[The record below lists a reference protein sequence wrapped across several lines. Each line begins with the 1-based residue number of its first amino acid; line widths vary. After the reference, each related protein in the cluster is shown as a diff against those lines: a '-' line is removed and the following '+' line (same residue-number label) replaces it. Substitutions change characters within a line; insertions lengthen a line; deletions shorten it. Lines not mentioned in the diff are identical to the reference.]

1 MAGFLIKTQ
10 RCYLPFILN
19 ALTVNLIKQVTHKN
33 PESHIMLIHHFYR
46 LKLIILKLFPLY
58 FILFSISCS
67 DSDQT
72 ATKIPPSPTVTPT
85 PSVSAP
91 RILQLLL
98 LYDAEKQAWTE
109 EVTSQFNQAHYPISD
124 GQIIY
129 IKTIPMNS
137 WQVIDDVLSE
147 NHHAHL
153 LGPAAD
159 IFIKLGNAKSQLQ
172 TGQDLV
178 GYTENLLLSPSVIAM
193 WKPLAEI
200 LGWGKQPIG
209 WADLVALAKN
219 PQGWAVYHYP
229 QWGNFKLGHP
239 HPDYTYQGF
248 LSLFTQI
255 YAAADKLTDLTLTD
269 INNPHVGT
277 YLHDIQQTVTH
288 YGHSG
293 HFVQQEFLQGGPT
306 YLSAAIFSEHQVI
319 QSYQSLSSLPFPIVA
334 IYPKEGTLWSDYPIG
349 IVERDWVTPAHR
361 EAALLY
367 IEYLLDNPQQ
377 ERALQYGFR
386 PTNVQVPLSAPIDIA
401 HGVNPQEPK
410 VTLETPSVELMMATL
425 QLWHQ
430 QKKSANI
437 MLVFDTSGS
446 MRGDKIHHARDTILQ
461 LLEKLGDNDHLSLL
475 SFNQHFNWVIED
487 ARVGSQ
493 REKLQRLVKYQSPGG
508 ATAWYDAIEQAY
520 DFLISHSYPDK
531 ISVMIILTEGDDS
544 HSQLNPTTLM
554 DKIQINSKQYPINI
568 FTIGY
573 GSGADKN
580 LLSEIAQ
587 LTHGK
592 FYDGTT
598 TTPADILRDMAIFF

>member
-1 MAGFLIKTQ
+1 MKF
-10 RCYLPFILN
+10 YLL
-19 ALTVNLIKQVTHKN
+19 L
-33 PESHIMLIHHFYR
+33 
-46 LKLIILKLFPLY
+46 LY
-58 FILFSISCS
+58 FTLFSISCS

-72 ATKIPPSPTVTPT
+72 PTKTPASPPTTLT
-85 PSVSAP
+85 PSVSTP

-98 LYDAEKQAWTE
+98 LYDGEKQAWIE
-109 EVTSQFNQAHYPISD
+109 EMTSQFNQAHYPISD
-124 GQIIY
+124 GQLIH
-129 IKTIPMNS
+129 IKTIPLNS
-137 WQVIDDVLSE
+137 WQVIDEVLSA
-147 NHHAHL
+147 NRQAHL

-159 IFIKLGNAKSQLQ
+159 IFIKLGNTKSQLQ

-178 GYTENLLLSPSVIAM
+178 GYTENLILSPSVIAM

-200 LGWGKQPIG
+200 IGWGKQPIG

-219 PQGWAVYHYP
+219 SQGWAVYHYP
-229 QWGNFKLGHP
+229 QWGNFKLGYP
-239 HPDYTYQGF
+239 HPEYSYQGF

-269 INNPHVGT
+269 INQPPVGT
-277 YLHDIQQTVTH
+277 YLHDIQQTVIH
-288 YGHSG
+288 YGHSS

-319 QSYQSLSSLPFPIVA
+319 QSYQSSSSLPFPIVA
-334 IYPKEGTLWSDYPIG
+334 IYPKEGTLWSDHPIG

-367 IEYLLDNPQQ
+367 IEYLLDKPQQ

-386 PTNVQVPLSAPIDIA
+386 PTNVQVPLSAPIDTA

-425 QLWHQ
+425 RLWHQ

-437 MLVFDTSGS
+437 MLVLDTSGS

-475 SFNQHFNWVIED
+475 SFNQRLNWVVED

-493 REKLQRLVKYQSPGG
+493 REKLQRQVKYQSPGG

-520 DFLISHSYPDK
+520 HFITTHSYPDR
-531 ISVMIILTEGDDS
+531 ISVMIIFTEGGDNR
-544 HSQLNPTTLM
+544 SQLNPTTLM
-554 DKIQINSKQYPINI
+554 DKIQVNSKQPLNI

-573 GSGADKN
+573 GSAADKK

-587 LTHGK
+587 RTHGK

-598 TTPADILRDMAIFF
+598 TTPADILKDMAIFF

>member
-1 MAGFLIKTQ
+1 MPIRHSYRINLMKF
-10 RCYLPFILN
+10 YLL
-19 ALTVNLIKQVTHKN
+19 L
-33 PESHIMLIHHFYR
+33 
-46 LKLIILKLFPLY
+46 LY
-58 FILFSISCS
+58 FTLFSISCS

-72 ATKIPPSPTVTPT
+72 PTKTPASPPTTLT
-85 PSVSAP
+85 PSVSTP

-98 LYDAEKQAWTE
+98 LYDGEKQAWIE
-109 EVTSQFNQAHYPISD
+109 EMTSQFNQAHYPISD
-124 GQIIY
+124 GQLIH
-129 IKTIPMNS
+129 IKTIPLNS
-137 WQVIDDVLSE
+137 WQVIDEVLSE
-147 NHHAHL
+147 NRHAHL

-159 IFIKLGNAKSQLQ
+159 IFIKLGNTKSQLQ

-178 GYTENLLLSPSVIAM
+178 GYTENLILSPSVIAM

-200 LGWGKQPIG
+200 IGWGKQPIG

-219 PQGWAVYHYP
+219 SQGWAVYHYP
-229 QWGNFKLGHP
+229 QWGNFKLGYP
-239 HPDYTYQGF
+239 HPEYSYQGF

-269 INNPHVGT
+269 INQPPVGT
-277 YLHDIQQTVTH
+277 YLHDIQQTVIH
-288 YGHSG
+288 YGHSS

-367 IEYLLDNPQQ
+367 IEYLLDKPQQ

-386 PTNVQVPLSAPIDIA
+386 PTNVQVPLSAPIDTA

-425 QLWHQ
+425 RLWHQ

-437 MLVFDTSGS
+437 MLVLDTSGS

-475 SFNQHFNWVIED
+475 SFNQRLNWVVED

-493 REKLQRLVKYQSPGG
+493 REKLQRQVKYQSPGG

-520 DFLISHSYPDK
+520 HFITTHSYPDR
-531 ISVMIILTEGDDS
+531 ISVMIIFTEGGDNR
-544 HSQLNPTTLM
+544 SQLNPTTLM
-554 DKIQINSKQYPINI
+554 DKIQVNSKQPLNI

-573 GSGADKN
+573 GSAADKK

-587 LTHGK
+587 RTHGK

-598 TTPADILRDMAIFF
+598 TTPADILKDMAIFF